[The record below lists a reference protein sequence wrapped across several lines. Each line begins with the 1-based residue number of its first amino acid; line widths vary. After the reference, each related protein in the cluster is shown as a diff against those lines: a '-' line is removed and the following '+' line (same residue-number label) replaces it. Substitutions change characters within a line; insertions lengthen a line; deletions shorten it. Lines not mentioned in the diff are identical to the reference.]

1 MRIINTVPRRHPAP
15 HRSTEPDR
23 LIIDGSYSP
32 RASDD
37 PARAIHRD
45 QRDSDREADAESW
58 VVCGTGG
65 PETVKADPDL
75 LDSRHR
81 QRRPR
86 RLSRGRWSSTA
97 VELPCGKTLKKD
109 VWSALR
115 TTEGQMLL
123 NRTNRRTAFLFLC
136 PPLSAQR
143 RMLPTTPVYN
153 RRHCPVDEI
162 KQREARPVDNSRRKA
177 PRPVDV
183 NFPEHHPYPATGA
196 GKKEGTGQYLD
207 SVVDGRLSHFSGYA
221 TRVEGQGGRFPSL
234 AGERTKT
241 GAGYL
246 MQCNARRATGGQF
259 PSPAGPLA
267 LWEKNEIRRSVA
279 AVQIC

>member
-1 MRIINTVPRRHPAP
+1 MMDNGVCCTTTPPFLNGFVYSSRLAISVLPA
-15 HRSTEPDR
+15 
-23 LIIDGSYSP
+23 SP

-143 RMLPTTPVYN
+143 RVPPTTPVYN

-162 KQREARPVDNSRRKA
+162 KQRKARPVDNSRRKA

-207 SVVDGRLSHFSGYA
+207 SVVDGRS
-221 TRVEGQGGRFPSL
+221 RVDVQLESRVKAAGFPVW
-234 AGERTKT
+234 
-241 GAGYL
+241 
-246 MQCNARRATGGQF
+246 QF

-267 LWEKNEIRRSVA
+267 LWEENEIRRSES
-279 AVQIC
+279 AVQVY